1 MDHDLLESVTARL
14 LEIARRC
21 VLNPRVQSDLIE
33 LAQDLL
39 ERLESRPAHRQ
50 ESEQPLTQ

>member
-1 MDHDLLESVTARL
+1 